1 MSADFFNKYP
11 YTDFHE
17 LNLDW
22 LLGDLKQLQDS
33 YQGIIDW
40 IENDAANF
48 NELKSRIS
56 FLETE
61 TVRLQEQISSEKIRV
76 NAKFAL
82 IDNEFTAQYNHITSE
97 YTSMYSAILINV
109 DAALYNIRNTMEAYR
124 IELINRMDDGDEA
137 LRGWVEARLEQFIED
152 LPDYEQL
159 IIYNP
164 VEGIQTNI
172 QTAINDLYT
181 YFNAYALTAQQY
193 DNLMLTADEYDGYQ
207 LTAYEYDSQGMQYLG
222 AGFYLMRSPFTGT
235 LTPIPTVINML
246 FELHRTAALTA
257 SAYDAL
263 DMTAA
268 YYDGLNLTASYYD
281 MNGV

>member
-1 MSADFFNKYP
+1 MSDFFNKYS

-22 LLGDLKQLQDS
+22 LLTEFKKLQDS

-48 NELKSRIS
+48 NVLLNRIIT
-56 FLETE
+56 LEIQTANI
-61 TVRLQEQISSEKIRV
+61 QNQIDAERIRV
-76 NAKFAL
+76 DALFNGVNA
-82 IDNEFTAQYNHITSE
+82 EFTNQYNRITRE
-97 YTSMYSAILINV
+97 YTDMYSAILIDVN
-109 DAALYNIRNTMEAYR
+109 AALTTLNNKVDQQK
-124 IELINRMDDGDEA
+124 IELIQAINDGDTA
-137 LRGWVEARLEQFIED
+137 IRNWVTAYLQTFID
-152 LPDYEQL
+152 NLPDYENL

-164 VEGIQTNI
+164 VQGIQTNI
-172 QTAINDLYT
+172 QTAVNDLYT

-193 DNLMLTADEYDGYQ
+193 DNLMLTADEYDSYG
-207 LTAYEYDSQGMQYLG
+207 LSAYEYDSQGMQYLG

-235 LTPIPTVINML
+235 LAPIPTVITML
-246 FELHRTAALTA
+246 FDLHRTGALTA

-268 YYDGLNLTASYYD
+268 YYDGLDITAYDYD